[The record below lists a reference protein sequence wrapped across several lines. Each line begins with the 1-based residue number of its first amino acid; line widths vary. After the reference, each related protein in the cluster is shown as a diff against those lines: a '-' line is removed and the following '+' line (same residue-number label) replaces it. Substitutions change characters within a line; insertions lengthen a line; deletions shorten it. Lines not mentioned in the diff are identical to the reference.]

1 MDRRQKKTRT
11 AIFNAFIKLLE
22 QKDFYQ
28 ITVQEIIDEAD
39 IGRATFYAHFETKD
53 YLLKGLCEEL
63 FEHIINSAIGKT
75 NHSHLY
81 SNCNKTTSVF
91 LHLLEHLKNNDD
103 HMLTLLSCQN
113 NELFLQ
119 YFKNELKEMIQIQ
132 FQNGQAVNKTDLPEE
147 FLINHISA
155 TFVETVTWW
164 IHHKLQES
172 SEEILDYFLKV
183 LDSATEFTPNHIAS
197 KEVF

>member
-22 QKDFYQ
+22 QKDFYH

-39 IGRATFYAHFETKD
+39 IGRATFYTHFETKD

-63 FEHIINSAIGKT
+63 FEHIINSAIGNA
-75 NHSHLY
+75 NHNSLY
-81 SNCNKTTSVF
+81 SQCSTTTSVF
-91 LHLLEHLKNNDD
+91 LHLLQHLKNNDD
-103 HMLTLLSCQN
+103 NMLTLLSCQN

-119 YFKNELKEMIQIQ
+119 YFKNELKEMIRIQ
-132 FQNGQAVNKTDLPEE
+132 FHSKQAINKTDLPEE
-147 FLINHISA
+147 FLINHIAA

-172 SEEILDYFLKV
+172 PEEIVNYFLQV
-183 LDSATEFTPNHIAS
+183 LDGVAEFTINDTPS
-197 KEVF
+197 L

>member
-11 AIFNAFIKLLE
+11 AIFNAFIELLE
-22 QKDFYQ
+22 QKDYYQ
-28 ITVQEIIDEAD
+28 ITVQEIIDKAD

-63 FEHIINSAIGKT
+63 FEHIIHAAVG
-75 NHSHLY
+75 HSNQGSLY
-81 SNCNKTTSVF
+81 SKCNTTDSVF
-91 LHLLEHLKNNDD
+91 LHLLQHLQHNDD
-103 HMLTLLSCQN
+103 NMLTLLSCQN

-119 YFKNELKEMIQIQ
+119 YFKSELKEMIHEQ
-132 FQNGQAVNKTDLPEE
+132 FHNNRATNKTNLPED

-164 IHHKLQES
+164 INHKLEDSPEQ
-172 SEEILDYFLKV
+172 IADYFF
-183 LDSATEFTPNHIAS
+183 SALNGVVEFTSNEH
-197 KEVF
+197 